1 MKGPFHCLL
10 FPIRNPQFEIRNL
23 LHLWAMRQAPVHHVL
38 LVEDDPD
45 LRKLLALQ
53 LAGWGYRVTAVE
65 DAERAW
71 TLLNQQP
78 PPDVHLAIIDIL
90 LPGLWDGLDLV
101 REIRR
106 HSQWSRLP
114 ILVLTARGAERDVVR
129 GLGSGA
135 DDYVVKPYRPAEL
148 QARLAALLRRA
159 RSVSPEAAIPEGP
172 RRWGPLTWR
181 PQARIVALDDQP
193 VPLTATEYRI
203 FELLA
208 EGRGRVFTREEIL
221 DALGETRDAQPRT
234 VDVHIWNIRRKLG
247 PCGRWLV
254 AVRGMGYAW
263 RPEPR
268 DGGTS

>member
-1 MKGPFHCLL
+1 MPGT
-10 FPIRNPQFEIRNL
+10 
-23 LHLWAMRQAPVHHVL
+23 VVYHVL

-53 LAGWGYRVTAVE
+53 LTGWGYRVTAVE
-65 DAERAW
+65 DAEKAW
-71 TLLNQQP
+71 TFLNQRP
-78 PPDVHLAIIDIL
+78 LPDVHLAVIDIL

-106 HSQWSRLP
+106 HPQWSHLP

-148 QARLAALLRRA
+148 QARLVALLRRV
-159 RSVSPEAAIPEGP
+159 RSVSPEATLSEGL
-172 RRWGPLTWR
+172 RRWGALTWR
-181 PQARIVALDDQP
+181 PQDRVVYQGDQP

-221 DALGETRDAQPRT
+221 DALGETRDVQPRT
-234 VDVHIWNIRRKLG
+234 VDVHVWNIRRKLG

-254 AVRGMGYAW
+254 SVRGMGYAW
-263 RPEPR
+263 RPEPPGEG
-268 DGGTS
+268 D

>member
-1 MKGPFHCLL
+1 
-10 FPIRNPQFEIRNL
+10 
-23 LHLWAMRQAPVHHVL
+23 MRQESVRHVL

-45 LRKLLALQ
+45 LRKLLTLQ

-65 DAERAW
+65 DAEEAW
-71 TLLNQQP
+71 TFLNRRP
-78 PPDVHLAIIDIL
+78 PPDVHLAIVDIL

-101 REIRR
+101 REVRR
-106 HSQWSRLP
+106 HPEWSRLP
-114 ILVLTARGAERDVVR
+114 ILVLTARGTERDVVR

-159 RSVSPEAAIPEGP
+159 RPISPAPSGPEAS

-181 PQARIVALDDQP
+181 PQDRVVALNDQT

-221 DALGETRDAQPRT
+221 DALGEPRDAQPRT
-234 VDVHIWNIRRKLG
+234 VDVHVWNIRRKLG
-247 PCGRWLV
+247 PCGRWLI

-263 RPEPR
+263 RPDPQAGV
-268 DGGTS
+268 D

>member
-1 MKGPFHCLL
+1 
-10 FPIRNPQFEIRNL
+10 
-23 LHLWAMRQAPVHHVL
+23 MRQASVRHVL

-45 LRKLLALQ
+45 LRRLLALQ
-53 LAGWGYRVTAVE
+53 LAGWGYRVTALE
-65 DAERAW
+65 DAEKAW
-71 TLLNQQP
+71 TFLNQRP
-78 PPDVHLAIIDIL
+78 LPDVHLAIIDVL

-106 HSQWSRLP
+106 HPQWSHLP

-159 RSVSPEAAIPEGP
+159 QPVPPEVAVPGGL
-172 RRWGPLTWR
+172 RRWGPLMWR
-181 PQARIVALDDQP
+181 PQDRVVTQGDQT

-221 DALGETRDAQPRT
+221 DALGETREAQPRT

-263 RPEPR
+263 RPEPLSEG
-268 DGGTS
+268 D